1 MERRVAA
8 TGLEVRDSDSSLTLT
23 GYASTYNEPYNMGGY
38 TETVAPGAFKRTL
51 GQRPDVRLLINHD
64 DLPLART
71 VSGTLL
77 LDSDSR
83 GLRVQ
88 ADLDPSDPDVAR
100 LAPKL
105 RRRDVNQMSFGFR
118 VMGDDGDDWTRDFS
132 ERTLRALD
140 LNDGDVSVVTYPAN
154 PGTSAGIR
162 AAGGRDLEVMASII
176 RHAEQRAMSPQDT
189 MAALSRAL
197 GYVAAVDAIVDG
209 AQADLASVLGVQNPD
224 IAQDGADPDGDGIPD
239 ALDPADAH
247 RSVRASGAS
256 WDGSSSRFT
265 IEQWRRSCLIHPP
278 SESDSK
284 DDYKL
289 PVREP
294 DGTLNRNAVHAA
306 AGRIHSLKGVPA
318 DAVNSAAKKLVS
330 LYRQLEE
337 EPPAELVTL
346 SKRLAFDAELE
357 QRHLAMLNAG

>member
-8 TGLEVRDSDSSLTLT
+8 TGLEVRDSDSALTLT
-23 GYASTYNEPYNMGGY
+23 GYASTFNEPYSMGGY
-38 TETVAPGAFKRTL
+38 TETVAPSAFQRTL
-51 GQRPDVRLLINHD
+51 GKRPDVRLLINHG

-71 VSGTLL
+71 TSGTLE

-88 ADLDPSDPDVAR
+88 ASLDPSDPDVAR

-105 RRRDVNQMSFGFR
+105 RRGDVNQMSFGFR
-118 VMGDDGDDWTRDFS
+118 VMGDDGDDWDRAMTM
-132 ERTLRALD
+132 RTLRALD
-140 LNDGDVSVVTYPAN
+140 LDDGDVSVVTYPAN

-176 RHAEQRAMSPQDT
+176 RHAERRAMSPEDT
-189 MAALSRAL
+189 LAALGRAL

-209 AQADLASVLGVQNPD
+209 AQADLSSVLGVPNPD
-224 IAQDGADPDGDGIPD
+224 TEQDAEMEHNGAN
-239 ALDPADAH
+239 ADAET
-247 RSVRASGAS
+247 RAVSDAA
-256 WDGSSSRFT
+256 WDGSASRFT
-265 IEQWRRSCLIHPP
+265 IEQWRRSCLIHPS

-294 DGTLNRNAVHAA
+294 NGALNRNAVHAA
-306 AGRIHSLKGVPA
+306 AGRIHSLKGVSA
-318 DAVNSAAKKLVS
+318 DAATTAAKKLVGF
-330 LYRQLEE
+330 YHQLKE
-337 EPPAELVTL
+337 EPPADLVTL
-346 SKRLAFDAELE
+346 SKRSAFDAELE
-357 QRHLAMLNAG
+357 QRLRALALLG

>member
-23 GYASTYNEPYNMGGY
+23 GYASTYNEPYSMGGY
-38 TETVAPGAFKRTL
+38 TETVAPDAFKRTL
-51 GQRPDVRLLINHD
+51 GKNPDVRLLINHD

-71 VSGTLL
+71 TSGTLE

-88 ADLDPSDPDVAR
+88 ASLDPSDPDVAR

-105 RRRDVNQMSFGFR
+105 RRGDVNQMSFGFR
-118 VMGDDGDDWTRDFS
+118 VMGDDGDDWSRDFS
-132 ERTLRALD
+132 QRTLRALD

-154 PGTSAGIR
+154 PGTTAGIR
-162 AAGGRDLEVMASII
+162 AAGERDLEVMASII

-189 MAALSRAL
+189 MAALGRAL

-209 AQADLASVLGVQNPD
+209 AQADLASALGVPNPD
-224 IAQDGADPDGDGIPD
+224 VDQDAEMGQSQRDNDFAKAMAGEE
-239 ALDPADAH
+239 
-247 RSVRASGAS
+247 RASDAS
-256 WDGSSSRFT
+256 WDGSASRFT
-265 IEQWRRSCLIHPP
+265 IEQWRRSCLIHPT

-318 DAVNSAAKKLVS
+318 DVVTAAAKKLVS
-330 LYRQLEE
+330 LYHQLKE
-337 EPPAELVTL
+337 EPPADLVSL
-346 SKRLAFDAELE
+346 SKRSAFDAERE
-357 QRHLAMLNAG
+357 RRMRALALLG